1 MQELK
6 ICIYENGLQYELVGD
21 FYIPVLKL
29 PEESRPIGHYGQLL
43 REYLRETSPV
53 RFNNLVLSGELWTYL
68 ADVNEHAEERVDVII
83 RQMKVAEGVTEDLK
97 VENQMEWV
105 GRMNNIKNRAEGI
118 VLAELVYI

>member
-1 MQELK
+1 MRELK
-6 ICIYENGLQYELVGD
+6 KRIYENGLEYEFVGN

-29 PEESRPIGHYGQLL
+29 PEESRPIGHYGRLL

-68 ADVNEHAEERVDVII
+68 ADVNEHAEERMDVII
-83 RQMKVAEGVTEDLK
+83 RKMKVAEGVTEDLK
-97 VENQMEWV
+97 AENQMEWV
-105 GRMNNIKNRAEGI
+105 GRMNNIKNRAEEI